1 MAVRH
6 SAREE
11 MTGGR
16 PFVAADVL
24 GLFAAQALLATCTA
38 TLALVLPVSTAALAI
53 TGVVAAAAA
62 VTALAGKQRTAH
74 R

>member
-16 PFVAADVL
+16 PLVAADVL
-24 GLFAAQALLATCTA
+24 GLFAAQALLATCIA
-38 TLALVLPVSTAALAI
+38 AVALVLPVSTAALAI
-53 TGVVAAAAA
+53 AGLVAAAAA
-62 VTALAGKQRTAH
+62 VTALAGKQRKAH